1 MNEIFLVQCEYTRK
15 DIGQFDVS
23 QAGYSTDY
31 QKAKA
36 RLHEC
41 IAEEMNEGCVPKDFD
56 GWNDPTYQDMFTYET
71 ETTKMVYYVCSVDV
85 IE

>member
-15 DIGQFDVS
+15 DIGQCDVS

-31 QKAKA
+31 QKAKT

-41 IAEEMNEGCVPKDFD
+41 IAEEVSEGNVPEGFN
-56 GWNDPTYQDMFTYET
+56 GWNDQYEDMFCYET